1 MGPPEEGAVPRRLTR
16 DTQRAVLGG
25 VAAGFGRYL
34 DVDPVLARLGF
45 VLLAFVNGLGI
56 LFYLACWLL
65 MPRGDAVAP
74 AEAPASATAGT
85 GFETLREAGA
95 QLAAEVRQGVPDP
108 AAAQLAIGSLL
119 VVIGSLLLAPQPRLA
134 ALAALDAVRHPLAA
148 PARGARRRPR
158 PEVPAARVGL
168 TPSGP
173 GRVGPRAE
181 GPEEGRPAVAFPRE
195 TRRARWP

>member
-1 MGPPEEGAVPRRLTR
+1 MPRRLTR
-16 DTQRAVLGG
+16 DTRHAVLGG

-65 MPRGDAVAP
+65 MPRTDAVAP
-74 AEAPASATAGT
+74 VAAEAPATAGT
-85 GFETLREAGA
+85 GFETLREASA

-119 VVIGSLLLAPQPRLA
+119 VVIGSVLLLHNLGWLHWPHWMRFDTLWPLLLV
-134 ALAALDAVRHPLAA
+134 ALGLGLVLKS
-148 PARGARRRPR
+148 RRP
-158 PEVPAARVGL
+158 AA
-168 TPSGP
+168 
-173 GRVGPRAE
+173 A
-181 GPEEGRPAVAFPRE
+181 
-195 TRRARWP
+195 

>member
-1 MGPPEEGAVPRRLTR
+1 MPRRLTR

-65 MPRGDAVAP
+65 MPRADAVAP

-85 GFETLREAGA
+85 GFDT
-95 QLAAEVRQGVPDP
+95 
-108 AAAQLAIGSLL
+108 
-119 VVIGSLLLAPQPRLA
+119 
-134 ALAALDAVRHPLAA
+134 
-148 PARGARRRPR
+148 PARGRGRRSPPTCVRASPTPPPPSSPSARCW
-158 PEVPAARVGL
+158 
-168 TPSGP
+168 S
-173 GRVGPRAE
+173 
-181 GPEEGRPAVAFPRE
+181 
-195 TRRARWP
+195 